1 MSIPLVFSADD
12 YRHMARALE
21 IARKGIYTTDPNP
34 NVGCV
39 IVASDGSVVGEGW
52 HQKAGEAHAEIH
64 ALERAAGSAKD
75 ATAYV
80 TLEPCSHHGRT
91 PPCADAL
98 IASRVAKV
106 ICAMQDPN
114 PQVAGAGLEKLRAAG
129 IATACGLLEAEAREL
144 NRGFIKRMQTGR
156 PWVSTKLAV
165 SMDGRTAL
173 KSGASKWITGAAARA
188 DVQRLRASSSAIL
201 TGIGTVLADDPRL
214 DVRDS
219 GIKLLTQPQR
229 VVVDSDLRIPLAAA
243 MLGGTSAVRVFH
255 STGSE
260 GREQELSGRK
270 VICNRLPAKDGR
282 VSLAAM
288 LDVLGSDGCNRLLVE
303 AGPAL
308 NGALLEAGLVDEII
322 VYQAASIMGAD
333 ARGMFACK
341 TIDSMEGIIPLRL
354 VDVRH
359 LGDDLRLS
367 YRMV

>member
-1 MSIPLVFSADD
+1 MSVPLVFSADD

-21 IARKGIYTTDPNP
+21 LARKGIYTTDPNP

-39 IVASDGSVVGEGW
+39 IVAHDGTVAGEGW
-52 HQKAGEAHAEIH
+52 HQKAGEAHAEIY
-64 ALERAAGSAKD
+64 ALQQAAGGAKG
-75 ATAYV
+75 ATVYV

-98 IASRVAKV
+98 VASGVAKV
-106 ICAMQDPN
+106 VCAMQDPN
-114 PQVAGAGLEKLRAAG
+114 PQVAGAGLERLRAAG
-129 IATACGLLEAEAREL
+129 IATACGLLETEAREL

-173 KSGASKWITGAAARA
+173 KSGASKWITGAAARG
-188 DVQRLRASSSAIL
+188 DVQRLRAGSSAIL

-219 GIKLLTQPQR
+219 GIEWSVQPQR
-229 VVVDSDLRIPLAAA
+229 VVADSDLRMPISAA
-243 MLGGTSAVRVFH
+243 MLGISGAVCVFH
-255 STGSE
+255 ATGSVA
-260 GREQELSGRK
+260 REQELSGRNVLCK
-270 VICNRLPAKDGR
+270 RLPAKDGR
-282 VSLAAM
+282 VSLLAM
-288 LDVLGSDGCNRLLVE
+288 LEVLGSDGCNRLLVE
-303 AGPAL
+303 AGPTL
-308 NGALLEAGLVDEII
+308 NGALLEAGLIDEII
-322 VYQAASIMGAD
+322 VYQAASVMGAD

-341 TIDSMEGIIPLRL
+341 TIDCMEDVIPLRL

>member
-1 MSIPLVFSADD
+1 MVFSADD
-12 YRHMARALE
+12 HRHMARALE
-21 IARKGIYTTDPNP
+21 LARKGIYTTDPNP

-39 IVASDGSVVGEGW
+39 IVASDGVVVGEGW
-52 HQKAGEAHAEIH
+52 HRKTGAAHAEIH
-64 ALERAAGSAKD
+64 ALQQAAGRVHG
-75 ATAYV
+75 ATVYV

-98 IASRVAKV
+98 VASGVAKV

-114 PQVAGAGLEKLRAAG
+114 PQVAGAGLEKLRTAG

-144 NRGFIKRMQTGR
+144 NRGFIRRMQTGR

-173 KSGASKWITGAAARA
+173 RSGASKWITGAAARA
-188 DVQRLRASSSAIL
+188 DVQRLRAGSSAIL

-214 DVRDS
+214 DVRDA
-219 GIKLLTQPQR
+219 GIELLAQPLR
-229 VVVDSDLRIPLAAA
+229 VVADSELRLPLGAA
-243 MLGGTSAVRVFH
+243 MLGGSGAVRVFH
-255 STGSE
+255 STGSS
-260 GREQELSGRK
+260 GREQELAHRN
-270 VICNRLPAKDGR
+270 VICNRLPAKSGR
-282 VSLAAM
+282 VSLAAL

-303 AGPAL
+303 AGPTL

-322 VYQAASIMGAD
+322 VYQAASIMGTD

-341 TIDSMEGIIPLRL
+341 TIERMEDVIALRL

>member
-21 IARKGIYTTDPNP
+21 LARKGIYTTDPNP

-39 IVASDGSVVGEGW
+39 IVAPDGTVAGEGW

-64 ALERAAGSAKD
+64 ALKQAAGGAKG
-75 ATAYV
+75 ATVYV

-98 IASRVAKV
+98 IASGVAKV

-114 PQVAGAGLEKLRAAG
+114 PQVAGAGLTKLRAAG
-129 IATACGLLEAEAREL
+129 IATACGLLEGEAREL

-173 KSGASKWITGAAARA
+173 QSGASKWITGAAARA
-188 DVQRLRASSSAIL
+188 DVQRLRAGSSAIL

-214 DVRDS
+214 DVRDADS
-219 GIKLLTQPQR
+219 GMLAQPHR
-229 VVVDSDLRIPLAAA
+229 VVADSDLRMPLAAA
-243 MLGGTSAVRVFH
+243 MLGVNGAVRIFH
-255 STGSE
+255 SSGSVD
-260 GREQELSGRK
+260 REQELSGRNA
-270 VICNRLPAKDGR
+270 ICKRLLADGGR
-282 VSLAAM
+282 VSLAAI

-303 AGPAL
+303 AGPTL
-308 NGALLEAGLVDEII
+308 NGALLEAGFVDEII

-341 TIDSMEGIIPLRL
+341 TIERMEDVIPLRL
-354 VDVRH
+354 IDVRH
-359 LGDDLRLS
+359 LGDDLRLT